1 MHQHTKKYMYIT
13 HAVEKNLKN
22 CYLDVFV
29 KEITPLFNIPSKYVL
44 NEFKPWLH
52 NLVVINCYSSRRV
65 VRMSY
70 SSKLCMATMA
80 LPGVAGGSR
89 CTIIDCILIS

>member
-44 NEFKPWLH
+44 NEF
-52 NLVVINCYSSRRV
+52 
-65 VRMSY
+65 
-70 SSKLCMATMA
+70 
-80 LPGVAGGSR
+80 
-89 CTIIDCILIS
+89 